1 MQPSVGT
8 RLGPYELLSRIGAG
22 GMGEVFKARDTRLDR
37 SVAIKILPAE
47 LAESAQFRSRFER
60 EAKTISQLNHPHICT
75 LHDVGQEGSSSYL
88 VMELLE
94 GESLAER
101 LSRGPLPLS
110 EVFRYGTQIAE
121 ALDRAHRAGVVHRD
135 LKPANIMLTRSGA
148 KLLDFGLAKS
158 AQIEIAADG
167 ATQQKPLT
175 QEGTILGT
183 FQYMAPEQLE
193 GLDADPRADIFALGA
208 VLYEMATG
216 QRAFQG
222 STKTSLIA
230 AIVSQ
235 DPKPL
240 ASIQPLTPPAFE
252 HTVSRCLAKHP
263 DDRWQSAH
271 DIAEQLRWISEAG
284 SQAGVAAAVATKRR
298 SRVSLAWALA
308 GVLAAA
314 LVATS
319 WLAWRGMRNTS
330 RDFVFDVSP
339 PQGTRFNAVGDE
351 SGAIVVSPDGTMA
364 VFSATGPAGTQLW
377 SRNLATG
384 EAKAIAGTT
393 NASFPFWSP
402 DSRNVGFFAGGY
414 LQRVD
419 LAGGAPLRV
428 CPAPAGPRG
437 GTWNRSG
444 TIAFTPGTN
453 DPILRVSAAGGAPV
467 AVTRLDPLKHTTHR
481 WPFFLPDGEHFLFLG
496 ASHQDA
502 AGRDNAIYL
511 GSLDGA
517 TPKLLMPSSSNAIY
531 GDGRLLFTRGETVMA
546 QAMTNEGVLSGE
558 PVAVASNVLYDSGIW
573 RSAFTVSENGLL
585 IHHTGRVAMLSA
597 LHWKDRTGKELG
609 ALGEPGSYWEI
620 NFSPD
625 GQKLSISIGD
635 PNRQMWVHDLGRNTR
650 TRFAMESAWSGT
662 GVFSPD
668 SSTVYFDV
676 VQRGTGAI
684 YARRVTGGGER
695 LVTQSKELA
704 VPRSVSPDG
713 TKLLAE
719 DRLGRLV
726 QVTLDHPE
734 SIQIL
739 SDGKSLEAQ
748 PQFSPDGKWIAFTGD
763 QNDRF
768 DIFVRAAADPTQ
780 KWQISTSGGSSPRW
794 SPDGHEIFFVDA
806 TQKLNV
812 VKVDTSG
819 TDLVIGQTTALFP
832 IAGRPG
838 ILPYAIAP
846 DGRILVNE
854 LLQVE
859 SNNAVAI
866 SDWRRKAAK

>member
-1 MQPSVGT
+1 
-8 RLGPYELLSRIGAG
+8 
-22 GMGEVFKARDTRLDR
+22 
-37 SVAIKILPAE
+37 
-47 LAESAQFRSRFER
+47 
-60 EAKTISQLNHPHICT
+60 
-75 LHDVGQEGSSSYL
+75 
-88 VMELLE
+88 MELLE

-135 LKPANIMLTRSGA
+135 LKPANVMLTRAGA

-158 AQIEIAADG
+158 AQIEVAADG

-193 GLDADPRADIFALGA
+193 GLEADPRADIFALGA

-284 SQAGVAAAVATKRR
+284 SQAGVAAAVATRRR
-298 SRVSLAWALA
+298 SRVSLAWSLVAL
-308 GVLAAA
+308 LAVA
-314 LVATS
+314 LLATS
-319 WLAWRGMRNTS
+319 WIGWRAVQRAS

-339 PQGTRFNAVGDE
+339 PAGARFNAVGDE
-351 SGAIVVSPDGTMA
+351 SGAIVVSPDGSMVA
-364 VFSATGPAGTQLW
+364 FSAIGPTGTQLW
-377 SRNLATG
+377 LRNLATG
-384 EAKAIAGTT
+384 ETKVVAGTT

-419 LAGGAPLRV
+419 LVGGAPLRV
-428 CPAPAGPRG
+428 CPAPGGARG
-437 GTWNRSG
+437 GSWSRSA
-444 TIAFTPGTN
+444 TIIFAPGTN
-453 DPILRVSAAGGAPV
+453 DAIFRVPAAGGTPV
-467 AVTRLDPLKHTTHR
+467 AVTRLDPNLHTTHR
-481 WPFFLPDGEHFLFLG
+481 WPFFLPDGEHFLYLG
-496 ASHQDA
+496 ANHQDA
-502 AGRDNAIYL
+502 AGRENAIYL
-511 GSLDGA
+511 GSVDA
-517 TPKLLMPSSSNAIY
+517 APPKLIMPSSSNGTYA
-531 GDGRLLFTRGETVMA
+531 GGCLLFTRGETLMA
-546 QAMTNEGVLSGE
+546 QPMSKDGVLSGE
-558 PVAVASNVLYDSGIW
+558 PVAVANDVLYDGGIW
-573 RSAFTVSENGLL
+573 RSAFTVSETGLL
-585 IHHTGRVAMLSA
+585 IHHSGRVAMLSA
-597 LHWKDRTGKELG
+597 LRWKDRSGKEL
-609 ALGEPGSYWEI
+609 ATIGEPGSFWEI
-620 NFSPD
+620 NVSPD
-625 GQKLSISIGD
+625 GRKLGLSIGD
-635 PNRQMWVHDLGRNTR
+635 PHRQMWVHDLTKNTR
-650 TRFAMESAWSGT
+650 TRFAMENAWSGS

-668 SSTVYFDV
+668 SSTVYFDA
-676 VQRGTGAI
+676 VQQGKGAI

-695 LVTQSKELA
+695 LVAESKELA
-704 VPRSVSPDG
+704 VARSVSPDG
-713 TKLLAE
+713 RKLLGE
-719 DRLGRLV
+719 DRLGRIV
-726 QVTLDHPE
+726 QFSLDR
-734 SIQIL
+734 SGSMQLL
-739 SDGKSLEAQ
+739 SEGKSAELH

-763 QNDRF
+763 QNDKW
-768 DIFVRAAADPTQ
+768 DIFVRATSDLTQ
-780 KWQISTSGGSSPRW
+780 KWQVSMSGGAFPRW
-794 SPDGHEIFFVDA
+794 SPDGREIFFIDA

-812 VKVDTSG
+812 VRVDPSG
-819 TDLVIGQTTALFP
+819 TDLVIGQTTPLFP
-832 IAGRPG
+832 VAGRPG
-838 ILPYAIAP
+838 MAPYAIAP

-859 SNNAVAI
+859 SNNAVAV
-866 SDWRRKAAK
+866 SDWRRKAGL